1 MKGIG
6 PYACIRTNEIT
17 GKSPGRCPGLLRE
30 NEKEKHMV
38 FDTILRGG
46 TVIDGSGRPGFT
58 ADVAF
63 LDGKIAAVGDLSG
76 AQAKHTLDVAGKLVT
91 PGFLDIH
98 RHADAAVF
106 RPGFGEAELFQGL
119 TTIVNGNCGLSI
131 APSGGAFQKEIFDY
145 LTPVTGPIE
154 ARMQPESM
162 ASYLQAVKTLALPLN
177 VGMLA
182 GGGTVRAQAAGFGV
196 QRLEGAHYTAIHK
209 ALEQALSDGALGVSL
224 GLGYAPECFYTTQEL
239 IRALA
244 PLQNSGVPVT
254 VHMRQEGSGVVD
266 ALREMIAVGKA
277 LHTPIE
283 ISHLKSIGRENWRK
297 ATPLMLQLMQAAR
310 EDGVEIN
317 ADAYPYT
324 AGSTQLIHILPPE
337 CQEGGLDALS
347 ENLKDPAFRAK
358 LRRRM
363 ETGRDFENISLLVG
377 WDNIVASSV
386 IRPEDRAYEGKTI
399 AEIAKMQGKD
409 PYDCAFDLLSGEHC
423 AISMIDFITAEEDI
437 EAILRD
443 DTTCVISDS
452 TYPTHGLL
460 HPRVYG
466 TYARLFERY
475 VRQRGTISVEKAVR
489 KVTSLPAKRL
499 RLAAKG
505 RIAPGMDADVN
516 VFALERLHEAAT
528 YDHPDLRERGMEHV
542 FLAGEAAILHG
553 KRTAANCGKALEE
566 PQFPQGKH

>member
-1 MKGIG
+1 MI
-6 PYACIRTNEIT
+6 
-17 GKSPGRCPGLLRE
+17 
-30 NEKEKHMV
+30 

-46 TVIDGSGRPGFT
+46 TVIDGSGSAGFL

-63 LDGKIAAVGDLSG
+63 LDGKIAAVGNLGG
-76 AQAKHTLDVAGKLVT
+76 AQAKRTLDVSGRLVT
-91 PGFLDIH
+91 PGFIDIH
-98 RHADAAVF
+98 RHADAAIF

-131 APSGGAFQKEIFDY
+131 APSGGAFQKAIFDY

-154 ARMQPESM
+154 ARMQTESM
-162 ASYLQAVKTLALPLN
+162 ASYFQAAKTLTLLLN
-177 VGMLA
+177 IGMLV

-196 QRLEGAHYTAIHK
+196 ERLEENHYKAIHR

-224 GLGYAPECFYTTQEL
+224 GLGYAPECFYTTKEL
-239 IRALA
+239 IHALA
-244 PLQNSGVPVT
+244 PLQNSGVPIT
-254 VHMRQEGSGVVD
+254 VHMRQEGSGVEG

-277 LHTPIE
+277 LHTPVE
-283 ISHLKSIGRENWRK
+283 ISHLKSIGRDNWRK
-297 ATPLMLQLMQAAR
+297 ATPQMLEMMQRAR
-310 EDGVEIN
+310 EDGVKIA

-337 CQEGGLDALS
+337 CQTGGLDALS

-358 LRRRM
+358 IRRRM
-363 ETGRDFENISLLVG
+363 ETGSDFENISLLVG

-386 IRPEDRAYEGKTI
+386 IRPEDRVYEGKTI
-399 AEIAKMQGKD
+399 AEIAEMQGKD
-409 PYDCAFDLLSGEHC
+409 PFDCAFDLLSCEHC
-423 AISMIDFITAEEDI
+423 AVSMIDFITAEEDI

-443 DTTCVISDS
+443 ETTCVISDS

-475 VRQRGTISVEKAVR
+475 VKGRRTIPIEKAVR
-489 KVTSLPAKRL
+489 KVTGLPAKRL
-499 RLAAKG
+499 RLASKG
-505 RIAPGMDADVN
+505 SIAPGMDADVN
-516 VFALERLHEAAT
+516 VFTLDRLHEAAT

-542 FLAGEAAILHG
+542 FLAGEPAILAG
-553 KRTAANCGKALEE
+553 KRTQNNCGKMLE
-566 PQFPQGKH
+566 GL